1 MVNELD
7 VFDALS
13 RITTVRDSDYP
24 NALDICGQCFDSI
37 KKELKNSTDTS
48 DPRIIT
54 TAAAKAFYMLCLK
67 EKAAEQGGVTAFKA
81 GDISISQS
89 GGEIDGKLKA
99 AEKLYEDERR
109 KLLPL
114 LEDRGFFA
122 GKVDIL

>member
-13 RITTVRDSDYP
+13 RITAVSDSDYQ
-24 NALDICGQCFDSI
+24 NTLDICKQCFDSL
-37 KKELKNSTDTS
+37 KKELKITADTE
-48 DPRIIT
+48 DPRVIS

-67 EKAAEQGGVTAFKA
+67 EKAAEKSGVTAFKA
-81 GDISISQS
+81 GDISISQG
-89 GGEIDGKLKA
+89 GGEIDGKIKT

-114 LEDRGFFA
+114 LEDRGFYA

>member
-13 RITTVRDSDYP
+13 HITSVSDSDYQT
-24 NALDICGQCFDSI
+24 ALDICGQCFDSI
-37 KKELKNSTDTS
+37 KKELKNNADTS
-48 DPRIIT
+48 DPRVIS
-54 TAAAKAFYMLCLK
+54 TAAAKAFYLLCLK
-67 EKAAEQGGVTAFKA
+67 EKAAEKSGVTAFKA

-89 GGEIDGKLKA
+89 GGETDGKIMT

>member
-7 VFDALS
+7 VIDALS
-13 RITTVRDSDYP
+13 NITTVPDYDYQKT
-24 NALDICGQCFDSI
+24 LDICRQCFDSL
-37 KKELKNSTDTS
+37 KKELKSSTDTS

-67 EKAAEQGGVTAFKA
+67 EKAAEQSGVTGFRA

-89 GGEIDGKLKA
+89 SGEIDGKLRT